1 MQDVRDVTRWGPP
14 IRCQE
19 PASNALFLL
28 LSKLKAFATIELAFE
43 RYPEVLN
50 SKRKV
55 VQDFKCMTSL
65 AFCNLIGP
73 PRSVRADPKWY
84 RQSPRP
90 SLRVFILKELNAA
103 VGAVWFRDY
112 SDSVN
117 RQWLSSA

>member
-1 MQDVRDVTRWGPP
+1 MQYVRDVTRWGPP

-28 LSKLKAFATIELAFE
+28 LSKLKAFSTIELAFE

-55 VQDFKCMTSL
+55 DLVVQDFKRVTSL

-73 PRSVRADPKWY
+73 PRSVRADLKWY

-103 VGAVWFRDY
+103 VGAVWFRD
-112 SDSVN
+112 
-117 RQWLSSA
+117 